1 MSRTPDIFNISTNE
15 LGDSTIGIDRLGID
29 ELFSSASTGTAHRCL
44 VCTNTPHYKM
54 IPRNKRVATAE
65 ITDRGYVCKHC
76 VSIQAI
82 NPKDFNLKEL
92 N

>member
-1 MSRTPDIFNISTNE
+1 
-15 LGDSTIGIDRLGID
+15 
-29 ELFSSASTGTAHRCL
+29 
-44 VCTNTPHYKM
+44 M

-65 ITDRGYVCKHC
+65 ITDKGYVCKHC